1 MARHIILTGAE
12 QLLACGDMLFSE
24 AGRVPV
30 RIHGAFI
37 ADDELT
43 RIGNFLRAQGTPE
56 YAAGVTEG
64 EEIAGGGVPAPSAAE
79 VKAEKNADLYEQAKE
94 VVLRDKKPTI
104 SYVQRRLGVG
114 YNKAAGFIERMEQEG
129 IISAPD
135 ASGKRQVL

>member
-1 MARHIILTGAE
+1 
-12 QLLACGDMLFSE
+12 MLFTE

-37 ADDELT
+37 DDNELT
-43 RIGNFLRAQGTPE
+43 RIGDFLRSQGAPE
-56 YAAGVTEG
+56 YVDGVTDEG
-64 EEIAGGGVPAPSAAE
+64 GEGAGADMAGIPGAIPGGGGADKE
-79 VKAEKNADLYEQAKE
+79 ADLYERAKE
-94 VVLRDKKPTI
+94 CVIRDKKPTI

-129 IISAPD
+129 IVSAPD